1 MSDVFI
7 SYSRKDI
14 AFARILHEA
23 FKANAFETWIDW
35 QDIPPS
41 TEWLAEVYE
50 AIEKADTFVFLI
62 SQASVE
68 SEVCGLEVAHAIKNN
83 KRLVPVVLNDVDP
96 KRVTPELAALN
107 WLFFRSQD
115 DYSQVLQDLIHVIQ
129 TDYAW
134 VKEHTRLQ
142 VRALEWDRH
151 EQGGS
156 YLLRGVDLDQAEQ
169 WLARSADKQTQPTA
183 LQTQYLLASR
193 RAATRRQQ
201 ATLGGVLVGLAVAVV
216 LGIVAWNQRNEAVT
230 QGDLRATSQ
239 ANAEAASTLAIAE
252 SQQRATAESQ
262 AVAEAHMR
270 ATAEAEA
277 EDRASIARSR
287 ELAIASS
294 IQLGVDQELALLL
307 AIEASREAET
317 REAAEALR
325 HALVHRGRTLHLLL
339 GHKGA
344 VLCAN
349 WDPQGERIA
358 SAGEDGTARVW
369 DAESGKVLLILE
381 GHTGAVTSAVWDA
394 AGTRLATAGADG
406 TARIWDASNGR
417 DLLSIQAHQLAV
429 NAIAW
434 SPDSARLIT
443 GGEDGYARIWDAASG
458 LELLTIST
466 KGEAIKQAA
475 WNSDGTLVVT
485 GSSNEARI
493 WEAGTGAELVSLT
506 PKWYNLTFVAW
517 SNDSTR
523 LVTGGL
529 GSAQVWSLPET
540 LASGGDVIVL
550 ENSTSHEHSAPAM
563 EIGGIA
569 HASWNKT
576 DSRILSVSGNGTA
589 EIWDATSGESLVFLI
604 GHTDAVNTGVW
615 SPDETLVATASDDGT
630 ARIWEASSGVEV
642 AKLTG
647 HKGVVHQTAWDPS
660 GARLVTAS
668 ADGSVRIWAVEAV
681 DPIATLGEMTQEFTS
696 WSPDGSMLITGDY
709 GSIIWDAESGTILAT
724 IDGSG
729 AWKPVGEGLL
739 TAQGDGSIR
748 LWNTDEFIKS
758 EGEGEASITV
768 PGDSGLWSSGGS
780 MIVTVPPDDDVRIW
794 DAANGEE
801 LIALPIIGSKN
812 LELLWSPDG
821 TRIASLER
829 INPGGE
835 RTYQVR
841 VWDAVTGSQIGE
853 LPAFVGIELQAAWD
867 PGGSKLVTAGYAE
880 TAQVWDANTGNHLL
894 DLAGHTNRVAFA
906 AWGPDGKRIV
916 TTSNDNTAR
925 IWDASAGAVLAI
937 LNGHLG
943 GVSYAAWNPDGS
955 AIATASF
962 DSTARIWD
970 AQSGSQLAVIGGYI
984 DAVRHAA
991 WSPDGAR
998 LVVTSWG
1005 GAVRIFDVPLVNM
1018 QVTAC
1023 DQAVRNMSELEWAQ
1037 KMGNVPYR
1045 ETCPEK
1051 PKWVE

>member
-23 FKANAFETWIDW
+23 FKVNAFETWIDW

-68 SEVCGLEVAHAIKNN
+68 SEVCGLEVAHAVKNN
-83 KRLVPVVLNDVDP
+83 KRLIPVVINDVDP
-96 KRVTPELAALN
+96 KRVSPELAALN

-115 DYSQVLQDLIHVIQ
+115 EYSQVLQDLIQVIQ

-134 VKEHTRLQ
+134 IKEHTRLQ
-142 VRALEWDRH
+142 VRALEWERH
-151 EQGGS
+151 QQEGG
-156 YLLRGVDLDQAEQ
+156 YLLRGGDLEQAEQ

-201 ATLGGVLVGLAVAVV
+201 VTLGGVLIGLAVAVV

-230 QGDLRATSQ
+230 QGNLRATSQ

-252 SQQRATAESQ
+252 SQQRATAEWQ
-262 AVAEAHMR
+262 AVSESHQR

-277 EDRASIARSR
+277 VDRASIARSR

-294 IQLGVDQELALLL
+294 IQLEIDQELALLL
-307 AIEASREAET
+307 AIEASREAAT
-317 REAAEALR
+317 SEAAEALR
-325 HALVHRGRTLHLLL
+325 QALVHRGRTLHLLL
-339 GHKGA
+339 GHEGD
-344 VLCAN
+344 VFCAN
-349 WDPQGERIA
+349 WDPEGKRIA

-381 GHTGAVTSAVWDA
+381 GHTGAVVSAVWDA
-394 AGTRLATAGADG
+394 SGTRLATAGADG
-406 TARIWDASNGR
+406 TARVWDAHTG
-417 DLLSIQAHQLAV
+417 DELLSIEAHQMAV

-434 SPDSARLIT
+434 SPDSARLVT
-443 GGEDGYARIWDAASG
+443 GGEAGYSRIWDAVSG
-458 LELLTIST
+458 SESVTIFT
-466 KGEAIKQAA
+466 EGEPVTHAA
-475 WNSDGTLVVT
+475 WNNDGSLIAAGYPQRARVWDADT
-485 GSSNEARI
+485 GE
-493 WEAGTGAELVSLT
+493 GLVSLA
-506 PKWYNLTFVAW
+506 PKWQNLSFVAW
-517 SNDSTR
+517 SNDGAR

-529 GSAQVWSLPET
+529 GYAQVWNLPDIP
-540 LASGGDVIVL
+540 ASDGDVL
-550 ENSTSHEHSAPAM
+550 NLDSSTSHEHAAPAM
-563 EIGGIA
+563 EIGGIR
-569 HASWNKT
+569 HASWNNN

-589 EIWDATSGESLVFLI
+589 EIWDTSSGESLVFLI
-604 GHTDAVNTGVW
+604 GHTDAVNTGAW
-615 SPDETLVATASDDGT
+615 GPDQTLVATASDDGT
-630 ARIWEASSGVEV
+630 ARIWEATSGIE
-642 AKLTG
+642 AARLTG
-647 HKGVVHQTAWDPS
+647 HRGPVYQAAWDPG

-681 DPIATLGEMTQEFTS
+681 DPLASLGEMTQEFSS
-696 WSPDGSMLITGDY
+696 WNPDGSMLITGDY
-709 GSIIWDAESGTILAT
+709 GSIIWDAESGTVLAT
-724 IDGSG
+724 FEGFA
-729 AWKPVGEGLL
+729 AWKPAGEGLL
-739 TAQGDGSIR
+739 TAQDDGYVR

-758 EGEGEASITV
+758 EGEGQASVTV
-768 PGDSGLWSSGGS
+768 PGDSSLWSPDGGK
-780 MIVTVPPDDDVRIW
+780 IVTVVWDGNVRIW

-801 LIALPIIGSKN
+801 LAALPIAGSEN
-812 LELLWSPDG
+812 LELSWSPDG
-821 TRIASLER
+821 SRIASIER

-835 RTYQVR
+835 VEYQVQ
-841 VWDAVTGSQIGE
+841 VWDAATGSQIGE
-853 LPAFVGIELQAAWD
+853 LPAFVGIELQVAWD
-867 PGGSKLVTAGYAE
+867 PGGSKLVTVDNSE
-880 TAQVWDANTGNHLL
+880 TAQVWDANHGVHLL
-894 DLAGHTNRVAFA
+894 DLIGHSNRVDFA
-906 AWGPDGKRIV
+906 AWSPDGKHIV
-916 TTSNDNTAR
+916 TTSLDNTAR
-925 IWDASAGAVLAI
+925 IWDASDGTVLAV

-943 GVSYAAWNPDGS
+943 GVSFAAWNPDGT

-962 DSTARIWD
+962 DRTARIWD

-1005 GAVRIFDVPLVNM
+1005 GPVRTFDIPLVNM
-1018 QVTAC
+1018 QESAC
-1023 DQAVRNMSELEWAQ
+1023 RGAVRNMSELEWAQ
-1037 KMGNVPYR
+1037 KMGNLPYR